1 MVQSP
6 CRTAW
11 MAVVLVLFVAPPT
24 LVAQDVPEMGVPAIN
39 AFARG
44 MELYAQ
50 GNNVGAMERFLE
62 AHEHDPSFAVALFHA
77 GLAAG
82 NAGRA
87 AVVDSA
93 WAILEE
99 QKGQLSPYYLY
110 RFESQKAQ
118 RQGDRG
124 AAIAF
129 SRMAVAES
137 PRSKAAYNLAF
148 QLNGIGRVRE
158 ARDVLLELGHETEPM
173 RNYTSYYTQLTGS
186 HHWLG
191 DYDEALAVAR
201 VHEER
206 FPENW
211 APLWNQARALGAA
224 GRTAEL
230 EEVFRKA
237 EGRQAAGG
245 ANNVGSL
252 MAGAGMEL
260 LGHGHEDEGRA
271 VLRRADEW
279 MSAQSSLNPAI
290 RNWHMF
296 ALSGLGEWDDAHA
309 VATGLVADV
318 PANPWYH
325 AAQAMTAAQTGDRAA
340 AEEGLRW
347 LEERGASTPTNPA
360 FSGYILHAMG
370 EDDDA
375 VRAFEDALAQ
385 GWTYNSWWHVDPVLV
400 DLRARPDFQA
410 FLDPNR

>member
-6 CRTAW
+6 FRTAW
-11 MAVVLVLFVAPPT
+11 MAAVLVLAVVPPT

-39 AFARG
+39 AFAQG

-87 AVVDSA
+87 EVVDSA
-93 WAILEE
+93 WTILEE

-118 RQGDRG
+118 RQGDRA

-148 QLNGIGRVRE
+148 QLNGIGRARE
-158 ARDVLLELGHETEPM
+158 ARDVLLELGHESEPM
-173 RNYTSYYTQLTGS
+173 RNYTSYYTQLVGS
-186 HHWLG
+186 YHWLG
-191 DYDEALAVAR
+191 DYDEAVAVAR
-201 VHEER
+201 IHAER
-206 FPENW
+206 FPDNW
-211 APLWNQARALGAA
+211 APLFNQARALAAA
-224 GRTAEL
+224 GRTTEL

-237 EGRQAAGG
+237 EGRPAGG
-245 ANNVGSL
+245 GVNNLGPL
-252 MAGAGMEL
+252 MAGAGIEL
-260 LGHGHEDEGRA
+260 LGHGHDAAGRE
-271 VLRRADEW
+271 VLERADEW
-279 MSAQSSLNPAI
+279 MSAQPSLNPAT

-296 ALSGLGEWDDAHA
+296 ALSALGEWDDAHA

-325 AAQAMTAAQTGDRAA
+325 AAEAMTAARTGDRDA

-347 LEERGASTPTNPA
+347 LEERAASTPTNPS

-385 GWTYNSWWHVDPVLV
+385 GWSYNGWWHVDQALV
-400 DLRARPDFQA
+400 GLRARPDFQA
-410 FLDPNR
+410 FLAPQG